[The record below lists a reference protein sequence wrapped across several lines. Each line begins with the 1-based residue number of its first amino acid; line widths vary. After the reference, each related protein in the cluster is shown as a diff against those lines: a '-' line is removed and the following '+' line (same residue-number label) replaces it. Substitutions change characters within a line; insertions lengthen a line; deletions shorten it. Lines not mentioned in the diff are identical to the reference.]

1 VPTWLVILLV
11 ALAAIALL
19 LAIGG
24 GIAVARRR
32 RREAPAFD
40 ARVDEANRALAA
52 AHAEDKGWEP
62 GALREAAQAAFERE
76 RPGVEVH
83 DMTLVQVVDRPGVE
97 EDEALFRFQ
106 TADGGVHHLALHRSA
121 DGWQAAQRD

>member
-1 VPTWLVILLV
+1 MPAWLEILLV

-19 LAIGG
+19 LALGG
-24 GIAVARRR
+24 GIAVSRRR
-32 RREAPAFD
+32 RREAPTFD

-62 GALREAAQAAFERE
+62 GALQDAARAAFERE
-76 RPGVEVH
+76 RAGVEVH
-83 DMTLVQVVDRPGVE
+83 DMTLVQVVDRPGIE

-106 TADGGVHHLALHRSA
+106 TADGGVHHLALHRTA
-121 DGWQAAQRD
+121 DGWQAAAPD